1 MGLVRVQEGGLWRG
15 IGAGEQAIRG
25 TRGGGEEGGCRP
37 EWRNRGGEKEGKE
50 EVLMWV
56 EDSRAA
62 ILRHASPH
70 KKAARATPGMR
81 SRPSEPVE
89 PPEVEACGLFS
100 LTLPSP

>member
-1 MGLVRVQEGGLWRG
+1 
-15 IGAGEQAIRG
+15 
-25 TRGGGEEGGCRP
+25 
-37 EWRNRGGEKEGKE
+37 
-50 EVLMWV
+50 MWV